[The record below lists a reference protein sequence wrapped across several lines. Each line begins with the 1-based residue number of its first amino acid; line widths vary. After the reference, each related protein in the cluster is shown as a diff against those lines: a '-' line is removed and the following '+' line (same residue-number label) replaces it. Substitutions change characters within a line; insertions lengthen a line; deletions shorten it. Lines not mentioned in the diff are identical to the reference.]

1 MGLSRKNPPGDVAA
15 VTAGRAEIR
24 TAAAA
29 EAVQMADDAFSTI
42 ERAKQS
48 SGPAAAIEELIRSL
62 ENRGEWHRLFDA
74 LLLKKKFEMGLPLS
88 RPTSFDN
95 VPEERQAEFE
105 QAYIIA
111 ARRAGESFLA
121 ENNIPQAWIY
131 LRTIREP
138 QKVAKALDRI
148 PIGDG
153 LPENVDD
160 LISVALYER
169 AHPVKGLELML
180 QSRGTCNTITAFDQ
194 AIAQISPEERVRG
207 AELLVRHLYGELFQS
222 VCRDIERRGE
232 APFSGKTLREAITGR
247 DWLFDEG
254 DYHIDV
260 SHLGSVVR
268 FARFLNPDS
277 PELDTVL
284 QLTEYGARL
293 SPQFQF
299 PGDPP
304 FDAYYTAHMHFFR
317 ILAGSHR
324 DEAIAYFH
332 DRIRSAEDFEDRRL
346 IAYVLV
352 DLLVR
357 IGAKNDAVSV
367 AKEFLA
373 DLDESSGFSF
383 AQLCEEAE
391 RMDVYQET
399 AQGKGDLV
407 GFTAAL
413 LRGPTANPG

>member
-1 MGLSRKNPPGDVAA
+1 VEA
-15 VTAGRAEIR
+15 VTADPAEIR
-24 TAAAA
+24 TAAVTETVPMA
-29 EAVQMADDAFSTI
+29 EETFSTI
-42 ERAKQS
+42 EKIRQT

-62 ENRGEWHRLFDA
+62 EQRGELHRLFDA
-74 LLLKKKFEMGLPLS
+74 ILLKKKFEMGLPLS

-105 QAYIIA
+105 EAYISA
-111 ARRAGESFLA
+111 ARRVGQAFLA

-138 QKVAKALDRI
+138 QGVAQALDRI
-148 PIGDG
+148 PVGNG

-160 LISVALYER
+160 LIGVALYER

-180 QSRGTCNTITAFDQ
+180 QSRGTCNTISAFDQ
-194 AIAQISPEERVRG
+194 AVAQISPEERIRG

-222 VCRDIERRGE
+222 VCRDLERHGE
-232 APFSGKTLREAITGR
+232 PPFTGKALREAIAGR

-254 DYHIDV
+254 NYHIDV

-268 FARFLNPDS
+268 FARFLS
-277 PELDTVL
+277 PESSELDTVL

-304 FDAYYTAHMHFFR
+304 FDAYYTAHLHFFR
-317 ILAGSHR
+317 ILANDHR
-324 DEAIAYFH
+324 DEAIAYFQ
-332 DRIRSAEDFEDRRL
+332 DRIRATEEFEDRRL

-357 IGAKNDAVSV
+357 IGAKNDAVAV
-367 AKEFLA
+367 AREFLA

-391 RMDVYQET
+391 RMDVYRET

-413 LRGPTANPG
+413 LRGPTTDPS